1 MPRRRATL
9 AGMSLAHLDRI
20 LAFVCDVIDAQ
31 GGDWDATEA
40 LLRRTY
46 DGEDLDHALTY
57 ATGYLIAYA
66 EPGGPEFIRGM
77 RDCRRRLVPAE
88 PGRRGWA
95 RGRATG

>member
-1 MPRRRATL
+1 MPGRRATL

-46 DGEDLDHALTY
+46 DGED
-57 ATGYLIAYA
+57 A
-66 EPGGPEFIRGM
+66 ESPLKDIKVMEQVSFVMKGGVVVRGPG
-77 RDCRRRLVPAE
+77 VQ
-88 PGRRGWA
+88 
-95 RGRATG
+95 

>member
-1 MPRRRATL
+1 MPGRRATL

-20 LAFVCDVIDAQ
+20 LAFVCDVVDAQ
-31 GGDWDATEA
+31 TGAWAATEA
-40 LLRRTY
+40 LLRRGFV
-46 DGEDLDHALTY
+46 GEDLDHALTY

-77 RDCRRRLVPAE
+77 RDRRRRLIPAE